1 MADDRDAFAP
11 SPGPAGQDAPAER
24 VQGAWQRPAEVER
37 FVGPVPPPSYR
48 DPRPG
53 PAGQVPPATHAA
65 RPAHQMQAAQGTSSY
80 AGAYAQSGPRSAGPT
95 PPSYGPGQPYYYAGY
110 PAAYSR
116 APQPKR
122 RSPGEIVA
130 WVFVALLAITLIIVG
145 FLLAVGSISDDGAP
159 PGLPGENRDHD
170 APPVEIEESTLEPL
184 VAQCQNGVMA
194 SCDLLGAVATPGS
207 EAAAIASSCAGH
219 LEDGVTY
226 EPGMCSRELPPAKA
240 DSGEDEVHEFPQ
252 PDVAEL
258 RQGCTDG
265 DMMACDQLWLVG
277 NLDDE
282 KIAET
287 CGGRREASTDSC
299 TNLTP

>member
-1 MADDRDAFAP
+1 MPDDRDAFAP
-11 SPGPAGQDAPAER
+11 APDPAGQDAERAE
-24 VQGAWQRPAEVER
+24 GAWWRPAEAER
-37 FVGPVPPPSYR
+37 YSGPATPPSYR

-53 PAGQVPPATHAA
+53 LTGQVPPATHAA
-65 RPAHQMQAAQGTSSY
+65 RPAHQMPAGQGTSLY
-80 AGAYAQSGPRSAGPT
+80 AGAYAQPGPRPAGPM
-95 PPSYGPGQPYYYAGY
+95 PPSYGPAQPYYYAGY
-110 PAAYSR
+110 PAGYSH

-122 RSPGEIVA
+122 RSPGEIMA
-130 WVFVALLAITLIIVG
+130 WVIVALLAISLIIVG
-145 FLLAVGSISDDGAP
+145 SLFAAGSINDDGAP
-159 PGLPGENRDHD
+159 PGLPGQNRDRD

-207 EAAAIASSCAGH
+207 EAATIATSCAGH
-219 LEDGVTY
+219 LEDEITY
-226 EPGMCSRELPPAKA
+226 EPGMCSRKFPPAKA
-240 DSGEDEVHEFPQ
+240 DSGEDEAHEFPQ
-252 PDVAEL
+252 PDVAAL
-258 RQGCTDG
+258 RQDCTDG
-265 DMMACDQLWLVG
+265 NMMSCDQLWVVG